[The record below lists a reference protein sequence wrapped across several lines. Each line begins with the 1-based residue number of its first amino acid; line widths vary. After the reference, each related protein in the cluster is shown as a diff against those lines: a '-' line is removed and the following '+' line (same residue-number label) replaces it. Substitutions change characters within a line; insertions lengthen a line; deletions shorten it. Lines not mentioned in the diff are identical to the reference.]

1 MLRPLTRLTLALDA
15 ALLAPSGPT
24 LRAQG
29 TVLGTFRWQLQPF
42 CNVVTV
48 NLIQQGT
55 VFTMDGVDDQCGAA
69 QRAPIVGLATPNPDG
84 SITVGLTIV
93 TAPGGRA
100 VQVAARLSLPS
111 VNGTWSDSAGN
122 GGVFAFNAS
131 SGGSPRPSPSLPG
144 SAIAPG
150 TITSTQLAAAIFAG
164 SGGAT
169 TVARSDHLH
178 DDRYYTKAQDDA
190 AAPVV
195 IEGPGVFTPM
205 TLTVQYDHAVIAETV
220 VTPTAGHLL
229 ISKFIRRAF
238 TCAAGGAFFFVTID
252 GVPVRS
258 TAAYVSPPQADF
270 AGFLSGATVG
280 VIAAGSHTISVAS
293 QCVSGP
299 YTQSGGV
306 SLTHS
311 SIVVLP

>member
-1 MLRPLTRLTLALDA
+1 MPRPSPRLTLALCA
-15 ALLAPSGPT
+15 ALLALAHPT

-29 TVLGTFRWQLQPF
+29 TLLGSFRWQLQPF

-48 NLIQQGT
+48 NLIQQGA
-55 VFTMDGVDDQCGAA
+55 VYTMDGFDDQCGAA
-69 QRAPIVGLATPNPDG
+69 QRAPLVGMATPNPDG

-111 VNGTWSDSAGN
+111 VSGTWNDSAGN

-150 TITSTQLAAAIFAG
+150 TITSTQLAAGIFGG

-178 DDRYYTKAQDDA
+178 DDRYYTKTQSDA
-190 AAPVV
+190 AAAVV
-195 IEGPGVFTPM
+195 IEGAGVSIPA
-205 TLTVQYDHAVIAETV
+205 TLAAQINHVAIQETI
-220 VTPTAGHLL
+220 VTPRAGHLL
-229 ISKFIRRAF
+229 ISKFIVRGIQ
-238 TCAAGGAFFFVTID
+238 CAVAGHFHFLMVD

-258 TAAYVSPPQADF
+258 SVVYVQSNLNF
-270 AGFLSGATVG
+270 SGVLFGATTDS
-280 VIAAGSHTISVAS
+280 VIAGPHTVSVGS
-293 QCVSGP
+293 QCVLGSPTG
-299 YTQSGGV
+299 TGGV
-306 SLTHS
+306 TVS
-311 SIVVLP
+311 SSSVVVLP